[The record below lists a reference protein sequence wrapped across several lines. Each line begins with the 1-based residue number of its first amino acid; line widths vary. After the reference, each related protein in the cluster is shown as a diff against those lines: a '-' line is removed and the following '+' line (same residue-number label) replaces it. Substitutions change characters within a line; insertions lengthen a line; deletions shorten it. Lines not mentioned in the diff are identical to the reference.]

1 MPVTIKVMQSQDY
14 VVHIKY
20 IENFLDKPNIIK
32 RDIQD
37 ILMHTSEPY
46 STREDTQRVNKIQDS
61 TYEMFDLKKFVSV
74 ATQLNPR
81 I

>member
-1 MPVTIKVMQSQDY
+1 MIIGHGLMVQFGLISYSKFKVLERYDY

-46 STREDTQRVNKIQDS
+46 STREDT
-61 TYEMFDLKKFVSV
+61 
-74 ATQLNPR
+74 
-81 I
+81 